1 MKYSLTRKI
10 NLKRFFPDLQYEMVD
25 FHVEDCDTKEQATEE
40 INIWIKEYLKEKEK
54 EYKELQNRKLETRD
68 PVKEFEDSLN

>member
-1 MKYSLTRKI
+1 MKFGLTRKI
-10 NLKRFFPDLQYEMVD
+10 NLKRFFPDLQYEMCD

-40 INIWIKEYLKEKEK
+40 INVWIKEFLKEKEK
-54 EYKELQNRKLETRD
+54 EYKELVSKRN